1 MKGNYTD
8 CVGKSNDPE
17 LEMYCRN
24 YCKILTEVI
33 ILAKTLYDNNKFT
46 NSTNKPKIKW
56 SIANTI
62 TDNKQRKEF

>member
-24 YCKILTEVI
+24 YCKILSKVI
-33 ILAKTLYDNNKFT
+33 IVAKKLYYNNKLT
-46 NSTNKPKIKW
+46 NSTNKPKTTCSTVK
-56 SIANTI
+56 TI
-62 TDNKQRKEF
+62 TDNKQQKEF